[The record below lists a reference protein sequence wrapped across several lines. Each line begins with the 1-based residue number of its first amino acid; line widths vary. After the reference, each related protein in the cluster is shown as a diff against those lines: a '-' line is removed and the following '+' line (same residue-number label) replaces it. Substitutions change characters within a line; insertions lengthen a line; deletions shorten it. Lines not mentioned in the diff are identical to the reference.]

1 MANAVSTAGMN
12 VLWAV
17 EQTKGTRPST
27 AYTIIPGCK
36 AVPALFNDPNMLQTT
51 PLSAKKNH
59 TYIEGLNDSGGSI
72 AITVNDYEEFR
83 TSWNACVAAYGN
95 LTGGKQM
102 WFEIAYPDGSNL
114 DSFYF
119 PGQPLPLGFG
129 GAEVDSVLE
138 NNANIAPQGD
148 YVFAAASTNISA

>member
-12 VLWAV
+12 VRWAA
-17 EQTKGTRPST
+17 EQIAGTRPTT
-27 AYTIIPGCK
+27 AYTTIPGCK
-36 AVPALFNDPNMLQTT
+36 AVPAIFNDPNMLDST
-51 PLSAKKNH
+51 PLSATKNK

-72 AITVNDYEEFR
+72 AITVNDFPTFR
-83 TSWNACVAAYGN
+83 TSWNACVTAYGN

-119 PGQPLPLGFG
+119 PGEPLALGFG

-138 NNANIAPQGD
+138 TNANIAPQGD
-148 YVFAAASTNISA
+148 YLFAAASTNISG